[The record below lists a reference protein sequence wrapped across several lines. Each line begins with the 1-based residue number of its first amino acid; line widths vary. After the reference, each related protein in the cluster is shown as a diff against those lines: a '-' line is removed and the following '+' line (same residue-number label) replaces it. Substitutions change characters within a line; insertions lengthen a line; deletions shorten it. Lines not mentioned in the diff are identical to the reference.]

1 MAILS
6 SCLCCSL
13 LLGSIIAGV
22 YVTIVYLAAFIVSVW
37 WIVEAEGNA
46 AADEEHTGTVP
57 IPIPAYLLSLG
68 YFIVI
73 VMSVWM
79 LQGLYRKNEKA
90 LLVWVFVMTLF
101 CFPEMGMVIFMSL
114 VHWKITS
121 SYGLADLIFYLIRA
135 TFNLM
140 AVVCVHSQYST
151 WKEDIANSETLKRLE
166 HLHMNTLTKNR
177 GKATTDSTTLAYHNP
192 AFVSSAEPTMSIPL
206 SASPTLLQRSYSR
219 ASQISGYQD
228 PPPQV
233 LGALAPMKMGVPGW
247 DPYISVTRESQSE
260 FNAAVFS
267 PSSVGFMPLIAAS
280 RSEAALYPT
289 AGYNIYHHNPQAMY
303 PMDYPYVSSLPP
315 TQAFSTQS
323 LDRRRYVRRGRN
335 GVPSTSMDA
344 LNIRTPAAY
353 NHQVNGMVMVRP
365 NNESRSSLGADSD
378 DLRRYRDV
386 AL

>member
-1 MAILS
+1 MALLS

-37 WIVEAEGNA
+37 WIVEAEGGVY
-46 AADEEHTGTVP
+46 DEEHHTSSVP
-57 IPIPAYLLSLG
+57 IPVPAYLLSLG
-68 YFIVI
+68 YLIVI

-135 TFNLM
+135 TFNLL

-166 HLHMNTLTKNR
+166 HLHMNSLTKNR
-177 GKATTDSTTLAYHNP
+177 GKVTTDSTTLAYHNP
-192 AFVSSAEPTMSIPL
+192 AFVSAGEPMGMPL
-206 SASPTLLQRSYSR
+206 STSPTLLQRSYSR
-219 ASQISGYQD
+219 ASQIAGYPD
-228 PPPQV
+228 TPQV
-233 LGALAPMKMGVPGW
+233 MGTLAPMKMGVPGW
-247 DPYISVTRESQSE
+247 DPYLSAARESNSE
-260 FNAAVFS
+260 FNAAVFT
-267 PSSVGFMPLIAAS
+267 PSSVGFMPLVAAS

-289 AGYNIYHHNPQAMY
+289 GGYSIYHHNPQTMF
-303 PMDYPYVSSLPP
+303 PMDYPYVSSMSPS
-315 TQAFSTQS
+315 QVFSTQS

-344 LNIRTPAAY
+344 LNIRTPVY
-353 NHQVNGMVMVRP
+353 NHQRNGMVIVGP
-365 NNESRSSLGADSD
+365 ANESRSSLGAESD